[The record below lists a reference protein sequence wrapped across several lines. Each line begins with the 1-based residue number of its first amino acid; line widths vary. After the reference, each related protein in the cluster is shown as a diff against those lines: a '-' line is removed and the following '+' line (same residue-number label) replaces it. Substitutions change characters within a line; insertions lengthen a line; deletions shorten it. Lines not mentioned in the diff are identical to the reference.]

1 MLSPF
6 LTGGVIVE
14 VFKDRKLEVG
24 QKVRVYVNLHKQG
37 MFSIVDMKTGLVC
50 CYAKTCLIKDA
61 TFYVSESGREKVR
74 KTKQKLVHAWV
85 RGIFQEADLELHEYD
100 TECQYNPYYHDGFTN
115 NDGYIITEAPF
126 AYMSNKKVY
135 VRSESNDKNTR

>member
-1 MLSPF
+1 M
-6 LTGGVIVE
+6 E
-14 VFKDRKLEVG
+14 RFKNRKLEVG

-50 CYAKTCLIKDA
+50 CYAKKCLLKDA
-61 TFYVSESGREKVR
+61 TFYVSESGKEKVR

-85 RGIFQEADLELHEYD
+85 RGIFQGADLDLDDFE
-100 TECQYNPYYHDGFTN
+100 TEFQYNPYYHEGFTN
-115 NDGYIITEAPF
+115 SDGHIITEAPI

-135 VRSESNDKNTR
+135 VRRDQREKHKIDLL

>member
-1 MLSPF
+1 ME
-6 LTGGVIVE
+6 I
-14 VFKDRKLEVG
+14 FKDRKLEVD

-50 CYAKTCLIKDA
+50 CYARTCLIKDA

-85 RGIFQEADLELHEYD
+85 RGIFQGADLEPQEYN
-100 TECQYNPYYHDGFTN
+100 TEYQYNPYFHEGFTN
-115 NDGYIITEAPF
+115 SDGYIITEAPF
-126 AYMSNKKVY
+126 AYMSNKKVF
-135 VRSESNDKNTR
+135 VRRDSNDKSTG